1 MIYVTRWPLVVV
13 CLTPVQF
20 VCLSV
25 NHHSS
30 QIGNG
35 HAAERA
41 TVLAFPNPLLDALGV
56 EDVLIVAMQRR
67 NEVVAQEVTPADGT
81 LTPQPGLALVEAR
94 VALLLFLLRLLV
106 LKLGLVEGGDNFGDG

>member
-20 VCLSV
+20 V
-25 NHHSS
+25 S

-56 EDVLIVAMQRR
+56 EDVLIVAVQRR

-81 LTPQPGLALVEAR
+81 LAPQPGLALVEAR

-106 LKLGLVEGGDNFGDG
+106 LKLGLVEGGDNFGDGQRNSQ